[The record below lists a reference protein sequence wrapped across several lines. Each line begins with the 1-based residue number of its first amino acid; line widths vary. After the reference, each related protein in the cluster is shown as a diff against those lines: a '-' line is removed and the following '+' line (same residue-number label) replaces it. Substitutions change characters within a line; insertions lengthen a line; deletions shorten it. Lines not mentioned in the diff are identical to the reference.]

1 MKFLEASIVKFA
13 GLDLRERILLV
24 AATAVVL
31 YFTVDLALLGPQQKK
46 MESLLK
52 QDKTHQTELAAI
64 NEALAVMAA
73 KAPDVAAP
81 SANDPATL
89 DALKK
94 QIADAD
100 SIYRQLDSTTS
111 QVGTLVEELL
121 AASPELTLVSLKTL
135 PVAPFQETDN
145 MPGSSGKPGGPG
157 NDSAKTIYKYGVEV
171 SIKGNYMALLAYM
184 ENLQNY
190 PHALFWS
197 EAKLD
202 VPAHAEAVLKLV
214 LYSLSR
220 QSSSPLR

>member
-1 MKFLEASIVKFA
+1 MKCLEASIVKFA
-13 GLDLRERILLV
+13 GLDLRERILAV

-31 YFTVDLALLGPQQKK
+31 YFTVDLALLGPQQKQ
-46 MESLLK
+46 MVSLRL
-52 QDKTHQTELAAI
+52 QDKTHQTELAGI
-64 NEALAVMAA
+64 NKVLAALAAT
-73 KAPDVAAP
+73 APDVAAP

-89 DALKK
+89 DTLKK

-121 AASPELTLVSLKTL
+121 VASPELTLVSLKTL
-135 PVAPFQETDN
+135 PVAPFQGLDN
-145 MPGSSGKPGGPG
+145 KPGSGKPGEPG
-157 NDSAKTIYKYGVEV
+157 IDVAKTIYKHGVEV

-202 VPAHAEAVLKLV
+202 VPAHAEVVLRLV

-220 QSSSPLR
+220 QPSSPLR